1 MCVVIGIICI
11 IGREIDEKEAWFI
24 LPHWEWGF
32 GSLFILDFR
41 RLPEKGNLEKKFCS
55 TRNQNWKCFY
65 HLRGS
70 VTKIGKILKVLSH
83 FQHWLCDRQNSETTL
98 VIFKSCRANVHLWNR
113 PNIEQKIQPS
123 GRTASKQKL
132 VLLICTVWRI
142 AEKFNLLKL
151 KKFQHKTTPAN
162 NQNKNK

>member
-1 MCVVIGIICI
+1 MHYRERNRWKRGLIYSPTLRVGIWVVIYFRFSTAA
-11 IGREIDEKEAWFI
+11 RE
-24 LPHWEWGF
+24 
-32 GSLFILDFR
+32 R
-41 RLPEKGNLEKKFCS
+41 KFCS

-142 AEKFNLLKL
+142 AEKFNLLEL

>member
-1 MCVVIGIICI
+1 MWHRVCSYWHYMHYRERNRWKIGLIYSPTLRVGIWVVIYFRFSTAA
-11 IGREIDEKEAWFI
+11 RERKFGKKI
-24 LPHWEWGF
+24 LLDQKSKLEM
-32 GSLFILDFR
+32 ILSSSRQCD
-41 RLPEKGNLEKKFCS
+41 
-55 TRNQNWKCFY
+55 QNWQNFK
-65 HLRGS
+65 S
-70 VTKIGKILKVLSH
+70 VKP
-83 FQHWLCDRQNSETTL
+83 TTL